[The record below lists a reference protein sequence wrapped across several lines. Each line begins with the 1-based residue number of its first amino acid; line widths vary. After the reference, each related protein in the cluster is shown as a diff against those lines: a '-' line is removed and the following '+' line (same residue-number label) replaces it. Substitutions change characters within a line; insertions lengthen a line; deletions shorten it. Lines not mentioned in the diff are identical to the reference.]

1 MMPLLLLYYSII
13 VGCDSVGGLVADD
26 LGSLLHDFST
36 PFFLSESEKDV
47 FLSRLNFDRFVVPSH
62 V

>member
-1 MMPLLLLYYSII
+1 MMPLLLYYYGII
-13 VGCDSVGGLVADD
+13 VGRDSVGGLVADD

-47 FLSRLNFDRFVVPSH
+47 FLSRLNFDRFVVPS
-62 V
+62 